1 MSIKLI
7 SVKCPDCGPRLDIE
21 EGRKMAFCSYCG
33 AKILIR
39 DDNEIT
45 FREVNEAELKK
56 AETERIIQLKK
67 FEYAEKQRADKAK
80 KTQLRIKA
88 SIVLGIIGGG
98 MIIIGWIG
106 GSISGDSNSSFE
118 TMSMLGFIPI
128 IAIMYVWLAALR
140 MDESDSFDFGNTAR
154 IPSGVSTS
162 MNDYHNVEQQ
172 LRNAGFTNISCLPLN
187 DLRIGVLYKPNQV
200 QSITV
205 NGEYVTYLKKYP
217 KDANIIVSYHSS
229 SR

>member
-7 SVKCPDCGPRLDIE
+7 SVKCPDCGAQLNIE
-21 EGRKMAFCSYCG
+21 EGRKTAFCSYCG
-33 AKILIR
+33 AKIIIR

-56 AETERIIQLKK
+56 AETDRIIQLKK
-67 FEYAEKQRADKAK
+67 FEFAEKQRADKAK

-98 MIIIGWIG
+98 MMIIGWIG
-106 GSISGDSNSSFE
+106 GSISGNSNSSFY
-118 TMSMLGFIPI
+118 TMSMMGFIPI
-128 IAIMYVWLAALR
+128 VAIGYVWLAALR
-140 MDESDSFDFGNTAR
+140 MDDSDSLDFGDSAR

-162 MNDYHNVEQQ
+162 MNDYHIVERQ

-187 DLRIGVLYKPNQV
+187 DLKLGMLFKPNQV

-217 KDANIIVSYHSS
+217 KDAKIIVSYHSRS
-229 SR
+229 K